1 MSYHKGEKRNFS
13 CRLFSNRQRGLKGE
27 NLWNWGYNVSSF
39 GFEEAKV
46 CAYIQKQEQLDSK
59 DSLRKL
65 IFDSF

>member
-1 MSYHKGEKRNFS
+1 M
-13 CRLFSNRQRGLKGE
+13 QRGFKGE

-46 CAYIQKQEQLDSK
+46 CAYIQKQAQLDSK
-59 DSLRKL
+59 DSLIKL